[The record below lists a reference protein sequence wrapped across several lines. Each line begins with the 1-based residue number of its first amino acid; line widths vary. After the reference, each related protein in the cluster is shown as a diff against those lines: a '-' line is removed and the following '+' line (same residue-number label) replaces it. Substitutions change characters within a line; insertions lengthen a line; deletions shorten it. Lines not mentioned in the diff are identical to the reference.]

1 MNRLLSHSIISK
13 KYNDDM
19 GISFSFCYC
28 FHITGNK
35 EKFYKEKIE
44 NILRIFSSPFNNDE
58 RVEKYIEFIGVYNRY
73 VKLFSII
80 QNKWRLRNY
89 NKYDYDYDLIMNP
102 LCNFKES
109 KKMTI
114 IQNKTLYTFTIQ
126 DLLKIIYNSL
136 MKSEYIQEK
145 PKMPKNPYN
154 NLKFSDNILYNVYIH
169 CKLNNIN
176 MNYFVKQYYKSNL
189 NIRRFRC
196 DNNFK
201 LNNNAIK
208 NYIYYATEE
217 DLYDEIYT
225 MFGYIE
231 SEDLC
236 YEYGIEEGIHLE
248 YPDTTSNKYK
258 NRLVSI
264 CKKMLLPYF
273 VHIYKTRDEPSID
286 KYYIL
291 KMMNYLKIF
300 IKQHGKF
307 WRKKIKVLNRNRN
320 RNRNYLVGSFPL
332 EPFRFDFNPLQ
343 NEVIASDNS
352 GNIQH
357 RIFLSSPPL
366 FNFDTSVNE
375 TNESQISQPSSPCC
389 SVTITC
395 DYNDLPSLPLLDS
408 DFDSDSS
415 SDSDSDSSS
424 NSIYSPDTDLEL

>member
-1 MNRLLSHSIISK
+1 MDRLLAHSIISK
-13 KYNDDM
+13 KYNYDM
-19 GISFSFCYC
+19 GMSFSFCYC
-28 FHITGNK
+28 YNITNYK
-35 EKFYKEKIE
+35 SKRYKEKIE
-44 NILRIFSSPFNNDE
+44 NFLRIFSSPFNNDK

-73 VKLFSII
+73 IKLFSII
-80 QNKWRLRNY
+80 QNKWRARNY

-109 KKMTI
+109 EKMTI

-145 PKMPKNPYN
+145 PKIPKNPYN
-154 NLKFSDNILYNVYIH
+154 NLKFSDNILYNVYIY

-201 LNNNAIK
+201 LNNYAIK

-231 SEDLC
+231 SEDLY
-236 YEYGIEEGIHLE
+236 YEYGIEEGIQLE
-248 YPDTTSNKYK
+248 DPDNTSDTYK
-258 NRLVSI
+258 NKLVNI
-264 CKKMLLPYF
+264 CKKMLHPYF
-273 VHIYKTRDEPSID
+273 VHVYKTRHEPSID
-286 KYYIL
+286 KYYIS

-320 RNRNYLVGSFPL
+320 SLVGSFSL
-332 EPFRFDFNPLQ
+332 DSFRFDFNPLQ
-343 NEVIASDNS
+343 NEIIASDSS

-357 RIFLSSPPL
+357 RFFLSSPPV
-366 FNFDTSVNE
+366 FNFDASVNE
-375 TNESQISQPSSPCC
+375 INESQISEPSSPCC
-389 SVTITC
+389 SVTITS
-395 DYNDLPSLPLLDS
+395 DNNDLPSSPLIDS
-408 DFDSDSS
+408 DFDSDSNS
-415 SDSDSDSSS
+415 NSDSDSSS
-424 NSIYSPDTDLEL
+424 NSIYSPDSDLEL

>member
-1 MNRLLSHSIISK
+1 MDRLLAHSIISK
-13 KYNDDM
+13 KYNYDM
-19 GISFSFCYC
+19 GMSFSFCYC
-28 FHITGNK
+28 YNITNYK
-35 EKFYKEKIE
+35 SKRYKEKIE
-44 NILRIFSSPFNNDE
+44 NFLRIFSSPFNNDK

-73 VKLFSII
+73 IKLFSII
-80 QNKWRLRNY
+80 QNKWRARNY

-109 KKMTI
+109 EKMTI

-145 PKMPKNPYN
+145 PKIPKNPYN
-154 NLKFSDNILYNVYIH
+154 NLKFSDNILYNVYIY

-201 LNNNAIK
+201 LNNYAIK

-231 SEDLC
+231 SEDLY
-236 YEYGIEEGIHLE
+236 YEYGIEEGIQLE
-248 YPDTTSNKYK
+248 YPDTTSDIYK
-258 NRLVSI
+258 SRLVSI

-286 KYYIL
+286 KYYIS

-320 RNRNYLVGSFPL
+320 SLVGSFSL
-332 EPFRFDFNPLQ
+332 DSFRFDFNPLQ
-343 NEVIASDNS
+343 NEIIASDSS

-357 RIFLSSPPL
+357 RFFLSSPPV
-366 FNFDTSVNE
+366 FNFDASVNE
-375 TNESQISQPSSPCC
+375 INESQISEPSSPCC
-389 SVTITC
+389 SVTITS
-395 DYNDLPSLPLLDS
+395 DNNDLPSSPLIDS
-408 DFDSDSS
+408 DFDSDSNS
-415 SDSDSDSSS
+415 NSDSDSSS
-424 NSIYSPDTDLEL
+424 NSIYSPDSDLEL